1 MWALDGFDV
10 MAVCRRCT
18 SLKQTY
24 CAGSPRISMFD
35 PNMLA
40 LIIFE
45 ISAFTRTDGYGL
57 INIASD
63 PDQEYIYKL
72 ATSPGN
78 MLIKNTLWVGNV
90 SFTALQTLYKGIKR
104 SEMCWSRQY
113 LLINLKKDL
122 HTHAENA

>member
-78 MLIKNTLWVGNV
+78 SEVAKLIM
-90 SFTALQTLYKGIKR
+90 KGQR
-104 SEMCWSRQY
+104 R
-113 LLINLKKDL
+113 LLLL
-122 HTHAENA
+122 HN